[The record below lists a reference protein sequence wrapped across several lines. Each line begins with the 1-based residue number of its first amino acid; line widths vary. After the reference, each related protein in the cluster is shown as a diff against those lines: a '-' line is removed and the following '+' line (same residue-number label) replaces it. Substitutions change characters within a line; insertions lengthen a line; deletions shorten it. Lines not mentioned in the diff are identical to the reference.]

1 VVVVTDL
8 RKEPRRGSLLG
19 GGWPHSRV
27 VVESHLRKEKKKFG
41 ELVLYKQRRWW
52 FHGEHGEH
60 SEKREERRES
70 TEWSEE
76 REKNQLK

>member
-1 VVVVTDL
+1 VVTDL

-27 VVESHLRKEKKKFG
+27 VVESHLRKETANQHR
-41 ELVLYKQRRWW
+41 EHREQR
-52 FHGEHGEH
+52 E
-60 SEKREERRES
+60 REERAR
-70 TEWSEE
+70 SEE

>member
-1 VVVVTDL
+1 MASGVVTDL
-8 RKEPRRGSLLG
+8 RIG
-19 GGWPHSRV
+19 GGGYRS
-27 VVESHLRKEKKKFG
+27 EKINKG

-52 FHGEHGEH
+52 FHGEHREH
-60 SEKREERRES
+60 NEKREERRES